1 MCGLGRCHCRFRWL
15 VKGENRRAHNW
26 QYEVKNFTIC
36 NIVND
41 SANAYHRNAVV
52 VESECYLL
60 GKANTWIEHFFCSR
74 PFRSMWNIRVCVSCS
89 SWGVEVY
96 ANEIITIHLALSN
109 LGKRRSATCIQVLFY
124 NLHGWRAHHKSCSEE
139 ERELQKRPNEW
150 MNECG
155 KCIVR
160 ILCVCVCLVAMDR
173 QELNDMARNMCFHN

>member
-1 MCGLGRCHCRFRWL
+1 MKWKTLQFATLLMTVRMHIITMPL
-15 VKGENRRAHNW
+15 LLRANVICW
-26 QYEVKNFTIC
+26 ERQTLELNF
-36 NIVND
+36 
-41 SANAYHRNAVV
+41 
-52 VESECYLL
+52 
-60 GKANTWIEHFFCSR
+60 FFSR

-160 ILCVCVCLVAMDR
+160 ILCVCVMFGSNGSTRVER
-173 QELNDMARNMCFHN
+173 HGTKHVFP